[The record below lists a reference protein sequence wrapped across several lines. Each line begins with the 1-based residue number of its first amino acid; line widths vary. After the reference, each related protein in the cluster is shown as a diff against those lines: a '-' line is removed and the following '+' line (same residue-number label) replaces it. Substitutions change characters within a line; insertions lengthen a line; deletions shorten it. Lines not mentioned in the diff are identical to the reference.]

1 MNQIKISLTKGFTLL
16 EIMIAMAIF
25 TLIGLAST
33 AILTEM
39 IDSNEISER
48 RFERLQE
55 LQRAML
61 IIERDILQAA
71 PRAIRIEGQ
80 TNSNVMQADKD
91 LFDSEADGIGFVR
104 AGWQNPQ
111 LMLHRSTLQGVA
123 YRLSE
128 QRLERLYR
136 NYVDNV
142 VGSEPKVRVLLT
154 DIEDFRIEFL
164 VAPDEDPDEEDS
176 WEENFVG
183 SVLPVAIRIKIQ
195 SNEFGNIERLL
206 ATSAG
211 TQ

>member
-1 MNQIKISLTKGFTLL
+1 MVQLV
-16 EIMIAMAIF
+16 
-25 TLIGLAST
+25 
-33 AILTEM
+33 
-39 IDSNEISER
+39 
-48 RFERLQE
+48 
-55 LQRAML
+55 RA
-61 IIERDILQAA
+61 
-71 PRAIRIEGQ
+71 
-80 TNSNVMQADKD
+80 VMQSDQN

-128 QRLERLYR
+128 GRLERLYS

-142 VGSEPKVRVLLT
+142 VGSEPKERVLLT
-154 DIEDFRIEFL
+154 GIEDFRVEFL
-164 VAPDEDPDEEDS
+164 VAPDEDPDEDDS

-183 SVLPVAIRIKIQ
+183 GVLPVAIRIKIE
-195 SNEFGNIERLL
+195 SNEFGTIERLL

>member
-1 MNQIKISLTKGFTLL
+1 MNHLKRAGTKGFTLL
-16 EIMIAMAIF
+16 EIMIAMSIF
-25 TLIGLAST
+25 TMIGLAST
-33 AILTEM
+33 ALLTEM
-39 IDSNEISER
+39 IDSNEISEH

-61 IIERDILQAA
+61 VIERDVLQAV
-71 PRAIRIEGQ
+71 PRAIRVEGQ
-80 TNSNVMQADKD
+80 TNSTVMQSDQN

-128 QRLERLYR
+128 GRLERLYS

-142 VGSEPKVRVLLT
+142 VGSEPKERVLLT
-154 DIEDFRIEFL
+154 GIEDFRVEFL
-164 VAPDEDPDEEDS
+164 VAPDEDPDEDNS

-183 SVLPVAIRIKIQ
+183 GVLPVAIRIKIE
-195 SNEFGNIERLL
+195 SNEFGTIERLL